1 MFVIN
6 DVCGWSLSI
15 SCVKYAKFLGLCSK
29 LMFELKYQTPS
40 EWADVVLEDF
50 DAFLQDHAAAEK
62 KASGMAVS
70 MLSHYP
76 DRKNL
81 VRAMTDLAIE
91 ELIHFKQVV
100 KLLQARDVQLS
111 NDEKDMYIKEIRQL
125 FRHGKDVFFLDRLL
139 VAGVIEARGHERFS
153 LVAQALPA
161 GKEKDFYVSIA
172 KSEEKHKNL
181 FVELAYEYFDKEEV
195 DQRLEEILI
204 ARSENMRKVTF

>member
-1 MFVIN
+1 
-6 DVCGWSLSI
+6 
-15 SCVKYAKFLGLCSK
+15 
-29 LMFELKYQTPS
+29 MFELKYKTPF
-40 EWADVVLEDF
+40 EWTEAVLADF
-50 DAFLQDHAAAEK
+50 DAFLRDHAAAEK

-91 ELIHFKQVV
+91 ELIHFKQVI
-100 KLLQARDVQLS
+100 KLMQAKDIQMG
-111 NDEKDMYIKEIRQL
+111 NDEKDLYIKQIRNV
-125 FRHGKDVFFLDRLL
+125 FRNGKDVFFLDRLL
-139 VAGVIEARGHERFS
+139 VAAVIEARGHERFS
-153 LVAQALPA
+153 LVGEALPE

-181 FVELAYEYFDKEEV
+181 FVELAYEYFDKAEV

-204 ARSENMRKVTF
+204 AEADICQQLPFRAALH

>member
-1 MFVIN
+1 
-6 DVCGWSLSI
+6 
-15 SCVKYAKFLGLCSK
+15 
-29 LMFELKYQTPS
+29 MFELKYKTPFS
-40 EWADVVLEDF
+40 WTEAVLADF

-76 DRKNL
+76 DRKTL

-91 ELIHFKQVV
+91 ELIHFKQVI
-100 KLLQARDVQLS
+100 KLLQARDVQLA
-111 NDEKDMYIKEIRQL
+111 NDEKDMYIKQIRSI
-125 FRHGKDVFFLDRLL
+125 FRNGKDVFFLDRLL

-153 LVAQALPA
+153 LVAEALPA

-195 DQRLEEILI
+195 DQRLEEILVEE
-204 ARSENMRKVTF
+204 ARICEALPFRAALH